1 VAGGCQAWLTPSQS
15 RYHPHGSSI
24 ATKTFGIDLEGPS
37 SVDKGVTYLAAVAA
51 LLELAV
57 MLAVVAAY
65 IALARRDR
73 RLWHPLAIIFAGGI
87 IGIAVSVLGELFR
100 DGWSG
105 VPFMLRRS
113 AIGAFGW
120 GVIIAGVVWVGR
132 RLFVT
137 RPKPER

>member
-1 VAGGCQAWLTPSQS
+1 M
-15 RYHPHGSSI
+15 
-24 ATKTFGIDLEGPS
+24 
-37 SVDKGVTYLAAVAA
+37 TYLAAVAA
-51 LLELAV
+51 LVEFAL

-73 RLWHPLAIIFAGGI
+73 RLWHPLAIVLAVGI
-87 IGIAVSVLGELFR
+87 VGIVVSVLGELFR

-120 GVIIAGVVWVGR
+120 GVIIALVVWIAR
-132 RLFVT
+132 RLSSRSDV
-137 RPKPER
+137 RSDR